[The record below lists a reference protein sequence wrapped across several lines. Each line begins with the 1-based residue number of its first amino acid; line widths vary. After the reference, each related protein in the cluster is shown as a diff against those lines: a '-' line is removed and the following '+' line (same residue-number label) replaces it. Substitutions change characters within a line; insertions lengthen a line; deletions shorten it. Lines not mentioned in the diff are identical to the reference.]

1 MIIMKRILLPALL
14 ALLTLSSCQE
24 EVITPTGP
32 IPEELAPLE
41 LSMCTATLTKG
52 LIKDTW
58 LPDGSS
64 VGITIKDTYGYYSGE
79 LYNNI
84 VYTSRNDNGQQ
95 VWEAESPI
103 MLSSEMGTLFA
114 FYPFSEAYE
123 QITAIPLRATSATQ
137 VDCMYGVP
145 VTVNKDK
152 RSATIVM
159 KHALAAVKISFV
171 RGTYTGT
178 GKVTKVTFGGD
189 CIGTS
194 AYLDATDGSIY
205 NVTGKGGTVAA
216 VVSKTLSSSL
226 QESELIVIPSGATM
240 GKVVITIDGT
250 DYTLEF
256 GDIILRQGEITQFHL
271 TVNSGELSLSDI
283 TVSEWTY
290 GDSQSTSIKVSD
302 KVTLTGDLEDVAVY
316 NSVSNGIVTITA
328 VPKTPARCKEVE
340 PVTITGTATL
350 AQSSDIETGVRTIT
364 LSDIKSDVTV
374 NFAGTYTYDLVAKWE
389 VTAGSATQMLYRYF
403 YDSDIA
409 KITRIRDG
417 DTDIQPTL
425 TKTFS
430 TSGVY
435 TYKYSFTNHA
445 VPYDLFDNCPALI
458 DVKVS
463 NEVTEIKGYAFAKT
477 SITHFE
483 LPETVQIFGNGVLYD
498 CTKLKSVILPDNL
511 TEIYD
516 IMFRGCESLQTIR
529 IPDGVTRFGDFAFEG
544 CSSLASII
552 IPAGV
557 TYVGNYCFSDCSN
570 LRHIVSFPLVTPS
583 LGGNYRYN
591 FLGVAP
597 NGVLAVP
604 VAAKTNS
611 NYSYWVASNLNL
623 GAYGWTLVYMD
634 E

>member
-1 MIIMKRILLPALL
+1 MKRILLPAFCLIL
-14 ALLTLSSCQE
+14 AFTSCQE
-24 EVITPTGP
+24 ELPTPTEP
-32 IPEELAPLE
+32 MPEELVPLE
-41 LSMCTATLTKG
+41 LSMSTATLTKG
-52 LIKDTW
+52 LIKDTQ

-79 LYNNI
+79 LYNN
-84 VYTSRNDNGQQ
+84 VTYTAVDNNGQQ
-95 VWEAESPI
+95 VWETESPI

-114 FYPFSEAYE
+114 FYPYSESFD
-123 QITAIPLRATSATQ
+123 QISSIPLRATSVTQ

-152 RSATIVM
+152 RNATIVM
-159 KHALAAVKISFV
+159 KHALAAVRISYV
-171 RGTYTGT
+171 RGTYTGA
-178 GKVTKVTFGGD
+178 GKVTKVSFGGD
-189 CIGTS
+189 CIGTA
-194 AYLDATDGSIY
+194 AYLDATNGSIF
-205 NVTGKGGTVAA
+205 NITGKGSTLAPGMNT
-216 VVSKTLSSSL
+216 KTLSSSM
-226 QESELIVIPSGATM
+226 QESEIIVIPTGETT

-256 GDIILRQGEITQFHL
+256 GDITLRQGEITQFHL

-290 GDSQSTSIKVSD
+290 GDSQNTSIKVSD
-302 KVTLTGDLEDVAVY
+302 KVTLTGDLDDIAVY
-316 NSVSNGIVTITA
+316 NSVSDGVVTITA
-328 VPKTPARCKEVE
+328 VPKTQARCKEVE
-340 PVTITGTATL
+340 PVSFTGSATL
-350 AQSSDIETGVRTIT
+350 SQSSNIETGVRIITI
-364 LSDIKSDVTV
+364 SNIKSDVTV
-374 NFAGTYTYDLVAKWE
+374 NFAGTYTYDLVVKWE
-389 VTAGSATQMLYRYF
+389 VTAGTATQMLYRYF
-403 YDSDIA
+403 SDSSIG
-409 KITRIRDG
+409 KILRMRDG

-430 TSGVY
+430 SAGVY
-435 TYKYSFTNHA
+435 TYKYAFEGHV
-445 VPYDLFDNCPALI
+445 VPYDIFDNCPALI

-463 NEVTEIKGYAFAKT
+463 SVVTEIKGYAFSKT

-483 LPETVQIFGNGVLYD
+483 LPETVQIFGSGVLYD
-498 CTKLKSVILPDNL
+498 CTKLKSVDIPDSL

-516 IMFRGCESLQTIR
+516 SMFRGCESLQTIR
-529 IPDGVTRFGDFAFEG
+529 IPDGVTRFGDFAFDG

-557 TYVGNYCFSDCSN
+557 TYIGNYCFSDCSN

-597 NGVLAVP
+597 YGVLAVP
-604 VAAKTNS
+604 VEAKTNS

>member
-1 MIIMKRILLPALL
+1 MKRTFIPALCL
-14 ALLTLSSCQE
+14 ILTLISCQRE
-24 EVITPTGP
+24 LITPP
-32 IPEELAPLE
+32 EPMPEELVALE
-41 LSMCTATLTKG
+41 LSMSTATLTKE
-52 LIKDTW
+52 LIKDTH
-58 LPDGSS
+58 LPNGSS
-64 VGITIKDTYGYYSGE
+64 VGITIKDTQGYYSGE
-79 LYNNI
+79 LYNNV

-103 MLSSEMGTLFA
+103 LLSSEMGTLFA
-114 FYPFSEAYE
+114 FYPFSEAFD
-123 QITAIPLRATSATQ
+123 QISSIPLRATSVTQ

-152 RSATIVM
+152 RNATIVM
-159 KHALAAVKISFV
+159 KHALAAVKISYV
-171 RGTYTGT
+171 RGTYTGA
-178 GKVTKVTFGGD
+178 GKVTKVSFGGD
-189 CIGTS
+189 CIGTA
-194 AYLDATDGSIY
+194 AYLDATDGSIF
-205 NVTGKGGTVAA
+205 NITGKGGTVAPA
-216 VVSKTLSSSL
+216 MTAKTLTSSM
-226 QESELIVIPSGATM
+226 QESEIIVIPSGATT
-240 GKVVITIDGT
+240 GKVVITIDGI

-283 TVSEWTY
+283 TVSEWTH
-290 GDSQSTSIKVSD
+290 GETQNTSIKVSD
-302 KVTLTGDLEDVAVY
+302 KVTLTGDLEDIAVY
-316 NSVSNGIVTITA
+316 NSVSDGVVTITA

-340 PVTITGTATL
+340 PVTLTGTATL
-350 AQSSDIETGVRTIT
+350 TQSSDIETGIRTIT
-364 LSDIKSDVTV
+364 LSDIKSAVTV
-374 NFAGTYTYDLVAKWE
+374 NFAGTYTYDIVAKWE
-389 VTAGSATQMLYRYF
+389 VTAGTATQMLYRYF

-409 KITRIRDG
+409 KITRMREG

-430 TSGVY
+430 TAGVY
-435 TYKYSFTNHA
+435 TYKYSFTNHV

-463 NEVTEIKGYAFAKT
+463 NEVTEIKGYAFSKT

-483 LPETVQIFGNGVLYD
+483 LPETVQIFGSGVLYD
-498 CTKLKSVILPDNL
+498 CTKLKSVDIPDSL

-516 IMFRGCESLQTIR
+516 SMFRGCESLQTIR
-529 IPDGVTRFGDFAFEG
+529 IPDGVTRFGDFAFDG

-557 TYVGNYCFSDCSN
+557 TYIGNYCFSDCSN
-570 LRHIVSFPLVTPS
+570 LRHIVSFPLITPS

-597 NGVLAVP
+597 YGVLAVP
-604 VAAKTNS
+604 VEAKTNS

-634 E
+634 

>member
-1 MIIMKRILLPALL
+1 MKRTFIPALCL
-14 ALLTLSSCQE
+14 ILTLISCQKE
-24 EVITPTGP
+24 LITP
-32 IPEELAPLE
+32 PEPMPDELVALE
-41 LSMCTATLTKG
+41 LSMSTATLTKG
-52 LIKDTW
+52 LIKDTH
-58 LPDGSS
+58 LPNGSS
-64 VGITIKDTYGYYSGE
+64 VGITIKDTKGYYSGE
-79 LYNNI
+79 LYNNV

-95 VWEAESPI
+95 VWEAEAPI
-103 MLSSEMGTLFA
+103 LLSSEMGTLFA
-114 FYPFSEAYE
+114 FYPFSEAFD
-123 QITAIPLRATSATQ
+123 QISSIPLRATSVTQ

-152 RSATIVM
+152 RNATIVM
-159 KHALAAVKISFV
+159 KHALAAVKISYV
-171 RGTYTGT
+171 RGTYTGA
-178 GKVTKVTFGGD
+178 GKVTKVSFGGD
-189 CIGTS
+189 CIGTA
-194 AYLDATDGSIY
+194 AYLDATDGSIF
-205 NVTGKGGTVAA
+205 NITGKGGTVAPA
-216 VVSKTLSSSL
+216 MTAKTLTSSM
-226 QESELIVIPSGATM
+226 QESEIIVIPSGATT

-290 GDSQSTSIKVSD
+290 GETQNTSIKVSD
-302 KVTLTGDLEDVAVY
+302 KVTLTGDLEDIAVY
-316 NSVSNGIVTITA
+316 NSVSDGVVTITA

-340 PVTITGTATL
+340 PVTLTGTATL
-350 AQSSDIETGVRTIT
+350 TQSSDIETGIRTIT
-364 LSDIKSDVTV
+364 LSDIKSAVTV
-374 NFAGTYTYDLVAKWE
+374 NFAGTYTYDIVAKWE
-389 VTAGSATQMLYRYF
+389 VTAGTATQMLYRYF

-409 KITRIRDG
+409 KITRMREG

-430 TSGVY
+430 TAGVY
-435 TYKYSFTNHA
+435 TYKYSFTNHV

-463 NEVTEIKGYAFAKT
+463 NEVTEIKGYAFSKT

-483 LPETVQIFGNGVLYD
+483 LPETVQIFGSGVLYD
-498 CTKLKSVILPDNL
+498 CTKLKSVDIPDSL

-516 IMFRGCESLQTIR
+516 SMFRGCESLQTIR
-529 IPDGVTRFGDFAFEG
+529 IPDGVTRFGDFAFDG

-557 TYVGNYCFSDCSN
+557 TYIGNYCFSDCSN
-570 LRHIVSFPLVTPS
+570 LRHIVSFPLITPS

-604 VAAKTNS
+604 VEAKTNS

-634 E
+634 

>member
-1 MIIMKRILLPALL
+1 MKRTFIPALCL
-14 ALLTLSSCQE
+14 ILTLISCQKE
-24 EVITPTGP
+24 LITPP
-32 IPEELAPLE
+32 EPMPEELVALE
-41 LSMCTATLTKG
+41 LSMSTATLTKG
-52 LIKDTW
+52 LIKDTH
-58 LPDGSS
+58 LPNGSS
-64 VGITIKDTYGYYSGE
+64 VGITIKDTQGYYSGE
-79 LYNNI
+79 LYNNV

-103 MLSSEMGTLFA
+103 LLSSEMGTLFA
-114 FYPFSEAYE
+114 FYPFSEAFD
-123 QITAIPLRATSATQ
+123 QISSIPLRATSVTQ

-152 RSATIVM
+152 RNATIVM
-159 KHALAAVKISFV
+159 KHALAAVKISYV
-171 RGTYTGT
+171 RGTYTGA
-178 GKVTKVTFGGD
+178 GKVTKVSFGGD
-189 CIGTS
+189 CIGTA
-194 AYLDATDGSIY
+194 AYLDATDGSIF
-205 NVTGKGGTVAA
+205 NITGKGGTVGPAMLA
-216 VVSKTLSSSL
+216 KTLSSTI
-226 QESELIVIPSGATM
+226 QESEIIVIPSGATT

-290 GDSQSTSIKVSD
+290 GETQNTSIKVSD
-302 KVTLTGDLEDVAVY
+302 KVTLTGDLEDIAVY
-316 NSVSNGIVTITA
+316 NSVSDGVVTITA

-340 PVTITGTATL
+340 PVTLTGTATL
-350 AQSSDIETGVRTIT
+350 TQSSDIETGIRTIT
-364 LSDIKSDVTV
+364 LSDIKSAVTV
-374 NFAGTYTYDLVAKWE
+374 NFAGTYTYDIVAKWE
-389 VTAGSATQMLYRYF
+389 VTAGTATQMLYRYF

-409 KITRIRDG
+409 KITRMREG

-430 TSGVY
+430 TAGVY
-435 TYKYSFTNHA
+435 TYKYSFTNHV

-463 NEVTEIKGYAFAKT
+463 SVVTEIKGYAFSKT

-483 LPETVQIFGNGVLYD
+483 LPETVQIFGSGVLYD
-498 CTKLKSVILPDNL
+498 CTKLKSVDIPDSL

-516 IMFRGCESLQTIR
+516 SMFRGCESLQTIR
-529 IPDGVTRFGDFAFEG
+529 IPDGVTRFGDFAFDG

-557 TYVGNYCFSDCSN
+557 TYIGNYCFSDCSN
-570 LRHIVSFPLVTPS
+570 LRHIVSFPLITPS

-604 VAAKTNS
+604 VEAKTNS

-634 E
+634 

>member
-1 MIIMKRILLPALL
+1 MKRILLPALL
-14 ALLTLSSCQE
+14 AILTLSSCQE

-32 IPEELAPLE
+32 IQEELVPLE
-41 LSMCTATLTKG
+41 LSMSTATLTKG
-52 LIKDTW
+52 LVKETQ
-58 LPDGSS
+58 LPSSSS

-84 VYTSRNDNGQQ
+84 KYTSSGDGASQ
-95 VWEAESPI
+95 VWEAEMPI

-114 FYPFSEAYE
+114 FYPYSEAFE

-152 RSATIVM
+152 RSASIVM
-159 KHALAAVKISFV
+159 KHALAAVKITYV
-171 RGTYTGT
+171 RGTYKGA
-178 GKVTKVTFGGD
+178 GKVTKVSFGGN
-189 CIGTS
+189 CIGTGG
-194 AYLDATDGSIY
+194 YLDATDGTIFNIS
-205 NVTGKGGTVAA
+205 GKGGTVAPTMTA
-216 VVSKTLSSSL
+216 KTLTSSA
-226 QESELIVIPSGATM
+226 QESEIIVIPTGETT
-240 GKVVITIDGT
+240 GKITVTIDGT
-250 DYTLEF
+250 EYTLEF

-290 GDSQSTSIKVSD
+290 AESQSTAIKVSD

-316 NSVSNGIVTITA
+316 NSVSDGIVTITA
-328 VPKTPARCKEVE
+328 VPKTPAKCKEVE
-340 PVTITGTATL
+340 PVTITGSATL
-350 AQSSDIETGVRTIT
+350 SQSSDIETGVRTIT
-364 LSDIKSDVTV
+364 LSNIKSDITVT
-374 NFAGTYTYDLVAKWE
+374 FAGTYTYDLIAKWE
-389 VTAGSATQMLYRYF
+389 VAAGTATQMLYRYF

-409 KITRIRDG
+409 KIVRMRNG
-417 DTDIQPTL
+417 DTDITPTL

-430 TSGVY
+430 TGGVY
-435 TYKYSFTNHA
+435 TYKYSFTNHV

-463 NEVTEIKGYAFAKT
+463 NAVVEIKGYAFSKT

-483 LPETVQIFGNGVLYD
+483 LPETIQIFGSGVLYD
-498 CTKLKSVILPDNL
+498 CTKLKSVILPDSL
-511 TEIYD
+511 TELYD
-516 IMFRGCESLQTIR
+516 SMFRGCESLHTIR
-529 IPDGVTRFGDFAFEG
+529 IPDGVTRFGDFAFDG
-544 CSSLASII
+544 CTSLASII

-570 LRHIVSFPLVTPS
+570 LRHIVSFPQVTPS
-583 LGGNYRYN
+583 LGGNFRYN
-591 FLGVAP
+591 FLGVAS

-604 VAAKTNS
+604 ASAKTGS
-611 NYSYWVASNLNL
+611 NYSYWVASNVNL
-623 GAYGWTLVYMD
+623 GSYGWTLVYMD

>member
-1 MIIMKRILLPALL
+1 MKRILLPAFCLIL
-14 ALLTLSSCQE
+14 AFTSCQE
-24 EVITPTGP
+24 ELPTPTEP
-32 IPEELAPLE
+32 MPEELVPLE
-41 LSMCTATLTKG
+41 LSMSTATLTKG
-52 LIKDTW
+52 LIKDTQ

-79 LYNNI
+79 LYNN
-84 VYTSRNDNGQQ
+84 VTYTAVDNNGQQ
-95 VWEAESPI
+95 VWETESPI

-114 FYPFSEAYE
+114 FYPYSESFD
-123 QITAIPLRATSATQ
+123 QISSIPLRATSVTQ

-152 RSATIVM
+152 RNATIVM
-159 KHALAAVKISFV
+159 KHALAAVRISYV
-171 RGTYTGT
+171 RGTYTGA
-178 GKVTKVTFGGD
+178 GKVTKVSFGGD
-189 CIGTS
+189 CIGTA
-194 AYLDATDGSIY
+194 AYLDATDGSIF
-205 NVTGKGGTVAA
+205 NITGKGSTLAPGMNT
-216 VVSKTLSSSL
+216 KTLSSSM
-226 QESELIVIPSGATM
+226 QENEIIVIPTGETT

-256 GDIILRQGEITQFHL
+256 GDITLRQGEITQFHL

-302 KVTLTGDLEDVAVY
+302 KVTLTGDLDDIAVY
-316 NSVSNGIVTITA
+316 NSVSDGVVTITA
-328 VPKTPARCKEVE
+328 VPKNPAKCKEVE
-340 PVTITGTATL
+340 PVTITGSATIS
-350 AQSSDIETGVRTIT
+350 QSSDIETGVRTIT
-364 LSDIKSDVTV
+364 LSNIKSDITVT
-374 NFAGTYTYDLVAKWE
+374 FAGTYTYDLIAKWE
-389 VTAGSATQMLYRYF
+389 VAAGTATQMLYRYF

-409 KITRIRDG
+409 KIVRMRDG
-417 DTDIQPTL
+417 DTDITPTL

-435 TYKYSFTNHA
+435 TYKYSFTNHV

-463 NEVTEIKGYAFAKT
+463 NAVVEIKGYAFSKT

-483 LPETVQIFGNGVLYD
+483 LPETVQIFGSGVLYD
-498 CTKLKSVILPDNL
+498 CTKLKSVILPDSL
-511 TEIYD
+511 TELYD
-516 IMFRGCESLQTIR
+516 SMFRGCESLQTIR
-529 IPDGVTRFGDFAFEG
+529 IPDGVTRFGDFAFDG
-544 CSSLASII
+544 CTSLASII

-570 LRHIVSFPLVTPS
+570 LRHIVSFPQVTPS
-583 LGGNYRYN
+583 LGGNFRYN
-591 FLGVAP
+591 FLGVAR

-604 VAAKTNS
+604 ASAKTGS
-611 NYSYWVASNLNL
+611 NYSYWVASNVNL
-623 GAYGWTLVYMD
+623 GSYGWTLVYMD

>member
-1 MIIMKRILLPALL
+1 MKRIFLPALCL
-14 ALLTLSSCQE
+14 AMALASCQDE
-24 EVITPTGP
+24 FITP
-32 IPEELAPLE
+32 PEPMPDELLPLE
-41 LSMCTATLTKG
+41 LSMSTATLTKG
-52 LIKDTW
+52 LIKDAQ
-58 LPDGSS
+58 LPNGSS
-64 VGITIKDTYGYYSGE
+64 VGITIRDTYGYYSGE
-79 LYNNI
+79 LYNNV

-103 MLSSEMGTLFA
+103 LLSSEMGTLFA
-114 FYPFSEAYE
+114 VYPFSESFN
-123 QITAIPLRATSATQ
+123 QVSSIPVTAVSYHQ
-137 VDCMYGVP
+137 VDYLYGVP

-152 RSATIVM
+152 RNATIVM
-159 KHALAAVKISFV
+159 KHALAAVKISYV

-178 GKVTKVTFGGD
+178 GKVTRVAFGGD
-189 CIGTS
+189 CIGTA

-205 NVTGKGGTVAA
+205 NITGKGGTVSPVMLA
-216 VVSKTLSSSL
+216 KTLTSSM
-226 QESELIVIPSGATM
+226 QESEFIVIPSGATT

-290 GDSQSTSIKVSD
+290 GETQNTSIKVSD
-302 KVTLTGDLEDVAVY
+302 KVTLTGDLEDIAVY
-316 NSVSNGIVTITA
+316 NSVSDGVVTITA

-340 PVTITGTATL
+340 PVTLTGTATL
-350 AQSSDIETGVRTIT
+350 TQSSDIETGIRTIT
-364 LSDIKSDVTV
+364 LSDIKSAVTV

-389 VTAGSATQMLYRYF
+389 VTAGTATQMLYRYF

-409 KITRIRDG
+409 KITRMRDG

-430 TSGVY
+430 TAGVY
-435 TYKYSFTNHA
+435 TYKYSFTNHV

-463 NEVTEIKGYAFAKT
+463 NEVTEIKGYAFSKT

-483 LPETVQIFGNGVLYD
+483 LPETVQIFGSGVLYN
-498 CTKLKSVILPDNL
+498 CTKLKSVILPDSL
-511 TEIYD
+511 TELYD
-516 IMFRGCESLQTIR
+516 SMFRGCESLQTIR
-529 IPDGVTRFGDFAFEG
+529 IPDGVTRFGDFAFDG
-544 CSSLASII
+544 CTSLASII

-570 LRHIVSFPLVTPS
+570 LRHIVSFPLITPS

-591 FLGVAP
+591 FLGVAK

-604 VAAKTNS
+604 VEAKTNS

-634 E
+634 

>member
-1 MIIMKRILLPALL
+1 MKRTFIPALCL
-14 ALLTLSSCQE
+14 ILTLISCQE
-24 EVITPTGP
+24 ELITPP
-32 IPEELAPLE
+32 EPMPEELVALE
-41 LSMCTATLTKG
+41 LSMSTATLTKG
-52 LIKDTW
+52 LIKDTH
-58 LPDGSS
+58 LPNGSS
-64 VGITIKDTYGYYSGE
+64 VGITIKDTQGYYSGE
-79 LYNNI
+79 LYNNV

-103 MLSSEMGTLFA
+103 LLSSEMGTLFA
-114 FYPFSEAYE
+114 FYPFSEAFD
-123 QITAIPLRATSATQ
+123 QISSIPLRATSVTQ

-152 RSATIVM
+152 RNATIVM
-159 KHALAAVKISFV
+159 KHALAAVKISYV
-171 RGTYTGT
+171 RGTYTGA
-178 GKVTKVTFGGD
+178 GKVTKVSFGGD
-189 CIGTS
+189 CIGTA
-194 AYLDATDGSIY
+194 AYLDATDGSIF
-205 NVTGKGGTVAA
+205 NITGKGGTVAPVMTA
-216 VVSKTLSSSL
+216 KTLTSSM
-226 QESELIVIPSGATM
+226 QESEIIVIPSGATT
-240 GKVVITIDGT
+240 GKVVITIDDT

-256 GDIILRQGEITQFHL
+256 GDITLRQGEITQFYL

-290 GDSQSTSIKVSD
+290 GESQSTSIKVSD

-316 NSVSNGIVTITA
+316 NSVSDGVVTITA

-340 PVTITGTATL
+340 PVTMTGTATL
-350 AQSSDIETGVRTIT
+350 SQSSDIETGIRTIT
-364 LSDIKSDVTV
+364 LSDIKSDITVT
-374 NFAGTYTYDLVAKWE
+374 FAGTYTYDLIAKWE
-389 VTAGSATQMLYRYF
+389 VTAGTATQMLYRYF

-409 KITRIRDG
+409 KITRMRDG

-425 TKTFS
+425 TKTF
-430 TSGVY
+430 TTAGVY
-435 TYKYSFTNHA
+435 TYKYSFTNHV

-463 NEVTEIKGYAFAKT
+463 SVVTEIKGYAFSKT

-483 LPETVQIFGNGVLYD
+483 LPETVQIFGSGVLYD
-498 CTKLKSVILPDNL
+498 CTKLKSVILPDSL
-511 TEIYD
+511 TELYD
-516 IMFRGCESLQTIR
+516 SMFRGCESLQTIR
-529 IPDGVTRFGDFAFEG
+529 IPDGVTRFGDFAFDG
-544 CSSLASII
+544 CTSLASII

-604 VAAKTNS
+604 VEAKTNS

-623 GAYGWTLVYMD
+623 GAFGWTLVYMD
-634 E
+634 

>member
-1 MIIMKRILLPALL
+1 MKRLYVNILAFTALLCSCSPAEGLLP
-14 ALLTLSSCQE
+14 QE
-24 EVITPTGP
+24 PQAEQPV
-32 IPEELAPLE
+32 ALE
-41 LSMCTATLTKG
+41 LSMSTAELTKA
-52 LIKDTW
+52 LVKDTK

-64 VGITIKDTYGYYSGE
+64 VGITIKDDYGVYTGE
-79 LYNNI
+79 LFTN
-84 VYTSRNDNGQQ
+84 VKYTANQESGNQ
-95 VWEAESPI
+95 VWSSESPI
-103 MLSSEMGTLFA
+103 LLSSEMGTLFA
-114 FYPFSEAYE
+114 FYPFSEAFD
-123 QITAIPLRATSATQ
+123 QISSIPLRATSVTQ

-152 RSATIVM
+152 RNATIVM
-159 KHALAAVKISFV
+159 KHALAAVKISYV
-171 RGTYTGT
+171 RGTYTGA
-178 GKVTKVTFGGD
+178 GKVTKVSFGGD
-189 CIGTS
+189 CIGTA
-194 AYLDATDGSIY
+194 AYLDATDGSIF
-205 NVTGKGGTVAA
+205 NITGKGGTVAPA
-216 VVSKTLSSSL
+216 MTAKTLTFSI
-226 QESELIVIPSGATM
+226 QESEIIVIPSGATT

-290 GDSQSTSIKVSD
+290 GETQNTAIKVSD
-302 KVTLTGDLEDVAVY
+302 KVTLTGDLEDIAVY
-316 NSVSNGIVTITA
+316 NSVSDGVVTITA

-340 PVTITGTATL
+340 PVTLTGTATL
-350 AQSSDIETGVRTIT
+350 TQSSDIETGIRTIT
-364 LSDIKSDVTV
+364 LSDIKSAVTV
-374 NFAGTYTYDLVAKWE
+374 NFTGTYTYDLVAKWE
-389 VTAGSATQMLYRYF
+389 VTAGTATQMLYRYF

-409 KITRIRDG
+409 KITRMREG

-430 TSGVY
+430 TAGVY
-435 TYKYSFTNHA
+435 TYKYSFTDH
-445 VPYDLFDNCPALI
+445 VIPYDLFDNCPALI

-463 NEVTEIKGYAFAKT
+463 NEVTEIKGYAFSKT

-483 LPETVQIFGNGVLYD
+483 LPETVQIFGSGVLYD
-498 CTKLKSVILPDNL
+498 CTKLKSVDIPDSL

-516 IMFRGCESLQTIR
+516 SMFRGCESLQTIR
-529 IPDGVTRFGDFAFEG
+529 IPDGVTRFGDFAFDG

-557 TYVGNYCFSDCSN
+557 TYIGNYCFSDCSN
-570 LRHIVSFPLVTPS
+570 LRHIVSFPLITPS

-597 NGVLAVP
+597 YGVLAVP
-604 VAAKTNS
+604 VEAKTNS

-634 E
+634 

>member
-1 MIIMKRILLPALL
+1 MKRLYVNILAFTALLCSCSPAEGLLP
-14 ALLTLSSCQE
+14 QE
-24 EVITPTGP
+24 PQAEQPV
-32 IPEELAPLE
+32 ALE
-41 LSMCTATLTKG
+41 LSMSTAELTKA
-52 LIKDTW
+52 LVKDTK

-64 VGITIKDTYGYYSGE
+64 VGITIKDDYGVYTGE
-79 LYNNI
+79 LFTN
-84 VYTSRNDNGQQ
+84 VKYTANQESGNQ
-95 VWEAESPI
+95 VWSSESPI
-103 MLSSEMGTLFA
+103 LLSSEMGTLFA
-114 FYPFSEAYE
+114 FYPFSEAFD
-123 QITAIPLRATSATQ
+123 QISSIPLRATSVTQ

-152 RSATIVM
+152 RNATIVM
-159 KHALAAVKISFV
+159 KHALAAVKISYV
-171 RGTYTGT
+171 RGTYTGA
-178 GKVTKVTFGGD
+178 GKVTKVSFGGD
-189 CIGTS
+189 CIGTA
-194 AYLDATDGSIY
+194 AYLDATDGSIF
-205 NVTGKGGTVAA
+205 NITGKGGTVAPA
-216 VVSKTLSSSL
+216 MTAKTLTFSI
-226 QESELIVIPSGATM
+226 QESEIIVIPSGATT

-290 GDSQSTSIKVSD
+290 GETQNTAIKVSD
-302 KVTLTGDLEDVAVY
+302 KVTLTGDLEDIAVY
-316 NSVSNGIVTITA
+316 NSVSDGVVTITA

-340 PVTITGTATL
+340 PVTLTGTATL
-350 AQSSDIETGVRTIT
+350 TQSSDIETGIRTIT
-364 LSDIKSDVTV
+364 LSDIKSAVTV
-374 NFAGTYTYDLVAKWE
+374 NFTGTYTYDLVAKWE
-389 VTAGSATQMLYRYF
+389 VTAGTTTQMLYRYF

-409 KITRIRDG
+409 KITRMREG

-430 TSGVY
+430 TAGVY
-435 TYKYSFTNHA
+435 TYKYSFTDH
-445 VPYDLFDNCPALI
+445 VIPYDLFDNCPALI

-463 NEVTEIKGYAFAKT
+463 NEVTEIKGYAFSKT

-483 LPETVQIFGNGVLYD
+483 LPETVQIFGSGVLYD
-498 CTKLKSVILPDNL
+498 CAKLKSVDIPDSL

-516 IMFRGCESLQTIR
+516 SMFRGCESLQTIR
-529 IPDGVTRFGDFAFEG
+529 IPDGVTRFGDFAFDG

-557 TYVGNYCFSDCSN
+557 TYIGNYCFSDCSN
-570 LRHIVSFPLVTPS
+570 LRHIVSFPLITPS

-597 NGVLAVP
+597 YGVLAVP
-604 VAAKTNS
+604 VEAKTNS

-634 E
+634 

>member
-1 MIIMKRILLPALL
+1 MKRTFIPALCL
-14 ALLTLSSCQE
+14 ILTLISCQKE
-24 EVITPTGP
+24 LITPP
-32 IPEELAPLE
+32 EPMPEELVALE
-41 LSMCTATLTKG
+41 LSMSTATLTKG
-52 LIKDTW
+52 LIKDTH
-58 LPDGSS
+58 LPNGSS
-64 VGITIKDTYGYYSGE
+64 VGITIKDTQGYYSGE
-79 LYNNI
+79 LYNNV

-103 MLSSEMGTLFA
+103 LLSSEMGTLFA
-114 FYPFSEAYE
+114 FYPFSEAFD
-123 QITAIPLRATSATQ
+123 QISSIPLRATSDTQ

-152 RSATIVM
+152 RNATIVM
-159 KHALAAVKISFV
+159 KHALAAVKISYV
-171 RGTYTGT
+171 RGTYTGA
-178 GKVTKVTFGGD
+178 GKVTKVSFGGD
-189 CIGTS
+189 CIGTA
-194 AYLDATDGSIY
+194 AYLDATDGSIF
-205 NVTGKGGTVAA
+205 NITGKGGTVAPA
-216 VVSKTLSSSL
+216 MTAKTLTSSM
-226 QESELIVIPSGATM
+226 QESEIIVIPSGATT
-240 GKVVITIDGT
+240 GKVVITIDNT

-256 GDIILRQGEITQFHL
+256 GDITLRQGEITQFHL

-290 GDSQSTSIKVSD
+290 GESQSTSIKVSD

-316 NSVSNGIVTITA
+316 NSVSDGVVTITA
-328 VPKTPARCKEVE
+328 VPKTPAMCKEVE
-340 PVTITGTATL
+340 PVTMTGTATL
-350 AQSSDIETGVRTIT
+350 SQSSDIETGIRTIT
-364 LSDIKSDVTV
+364 LSDIKSDITVT
-374 NFAGTYTYDLVAKWE
+374 FAGTYTYDLIAKWE
-389 VTAGSATQMLYRYF
+389 VTAGTATQMLYLYF

-409 KITRIRDG
+409 KIIRMRDG
-417 DTDIQPTL
+417 DTDITPTL

-430 TSGVY
+430 TAGVY
-435 TYKYSFTNHA
+435 TYKYSFTNHV

-463 NEVTEIKGYAFAKT
+463 SVVTEIKGYAFSKT

-483 LPETVQIFGNGVLYD
+483 LPETVQIFGSGVLYD
-498 CTKLKSVILPDNL
+498 CTKLKSVILPDSL
-511 TEIYD
+511 PELYD
-516 IMFRGCESLQTIR
+516 SMFRGCESLQTIR
-529 IPDGVTRFGDFAFEG
+529 IPDGVTRFGDFAFDG
-544 CSSLASII
+544 CTSLASIV

-591 FLGVAP
+591 FLGVAR

-604 VAAKTNS
+604 VEAKTNS

-634 E
+634 

>member
-1 MIIMKRILLPALL
+1 MKRIFIPALCLIL
-14 ALLTLSSCQE
+14 ALVSCQE
-24 EVITPTGP
+24 EMITPP
-32 IPEELAPLE
+32 EPMLEELVALE
-41 LSMCTATLTKG
+41 LSMSTATLTKG
-52 LIKDTW
+52 LIKDTQ
-58 LPDGSS
+58 LPNGSS
-64 VGITIKDTYGYYSGE
+64 VGITIRDAYGYYSGE
-79 LYNNI
+79 LYNN
-84 VYTSRNDNGQQ
+84 VAYTSRNDNGQQ

-103 MLSSEMGTLFA
+103 LLSSEMGTLFA
-114 FYPFSEAYE
+114 FYPFSEAFD
-123 QITAIPLRATSATQ
+123 QISSIPLRATSVTQ

-145 VTVNKDK
+145 TTVNKDK
-152 RSATIVM
+152 RNATIVM
-159 KHALAAVKISFV
+159 KHALAAVRISYV
-171 RGTYTGT
+171 RGTYTGA
-178 GKVTKVTFGGD
+178 GKVTKVSFGGD
-189 CIGTS
+189 CIGTA
-194 AYLDATDGSIY
+194 AYLDATDGSIF
-205 NVTGKGGTVAA
+205 NITGKGGTVAP
-216 VVSKTLSSSL
+216 VMTTKTLSSSI
-226 QESELIVIPSGATM
+226 QESEIIVIPSGATT

-256 GDIILRQGEITQFHL
+256 GDITLRQGEITQFHL

-290 GDSQSTSIKVSD
+290 GESQSTSIKVSD
-302 KVTLTGDLEDVAVY
+302 KVTLTGDLEDIAVY
-316 NSVSNGIVTITA
+316 NSVSDGVVTITA

-340 PVTITGTATL
+340 PVTLTGTATL
-350 AQSSDIETGVRTIT
+350 TQSSDIETGIRTIT
-364 LSDIKSDVTV
+364 LSDIKSAVTV

-389 VTAGSATQMLYRYF
+389 VTAGTATQMLYRYF

-409 KITRIRDG
+409 KITRMREG

-430 TSGVY
+430 TAGVY
-435 TYKYSFTNHA
+435 TYKYSFTNH
-445 VPYDLFDNCPALI
+445 VIPYDLFDNCPALI

-463 NEVTEIKGYAFAKT
+463 NEVTEIKGYAFSKT

-483 LPETVQIFGNGVLYD
+483 LPETVQIFGSGVLYD
-498 CTKLKSVILPDNL
+498 CTKLKSVDIPDSL

-516 IMFRGCESLQTIR
+516 SMFRGCESLQTIR
-529 IPDGVTRFGDFAFEG
+529 IPDGVTRFGDFAFDG

-557 TYVGNYCFSDCSN
+557 TYIGNYCFSDCSN

-597 NGVLAVP
+597 YGVLAVP
-604 VAAKTNS
+604 VEAKTNS

-634 E
+634 

>member
-1 MIIMKRILLPALL
+1 MMKRKLLPAVL
-14 ALLTLSSCQE
+14 AMITLCGCQDE
-24 EVITPTGP
+24 IITPEP
-32 IPEELAPLE
+32 IPSDPAVPLE
-41 LSMCTATLTKG
+41 ISMSTAELTKG
-52 LIKDTW
+52 LIKDTK

-64 VGITIKDTYGYYSGE
+64 VGITIKDDYGVYTGE
-79 LYNNI
+79 LFTN
-84 VYTSRNDNGQQ
+84 VKYTANQESGNQ
-95 VWEAESPI
+95 VWSSESPI
-103 MLSSEMGTLFA
+103 LLSSEMGTLFA
-114 FYPFSEAYE
+114 FYPFSEAFD
-123 QITAIPLRATSATQ
+123 QISSIPLKATSVTQ

-152 RSATIVM
+152 RNATIVM
-159 KHALAAVKISFV
+159 KHALAAVKISYV
-171 RGTYTGT
+171 RGTYTGA
-178 GKVTKVTFGGD
+178 GKVTKVSFGGD
-189 CIGTS
+189 CIGTA
-194 AYLDATDGSIY
+194 AYLDATDGSIF
-205 NVTGKGGTVAA
+205 NITGKGGTVAPA
-216 VVSKTLSSSL
+216 MTAKTLTFSI
-226 QESELIVIPSGATM
+226 QESEIIVIPSGATT

-290 GDSQSTSIKVSD
+290 GETQNTAIKVSD
-302 KVTLTGDLEDVAVY
+302 KVTLTGDLEDIAVY
-316 NSVSNGIVTITA
+316 NSVSDGVVTITA

-340 PVTITGTATL
+340 PVTLTGTATL
-350 AQSSDIETGVRTIT
+350 TQSSDIETGIRTIT
-364 LSDIKSDVTV
+364 LSDIKSAVTV
-374 NFAGTYTYDLVAKWE
+374 NFTGTYTYDLVAKWE
-389 VTAGSATQMLYRYF
+389 VTAGTTTQMLYRYF

-409 KITRIRDG
+409 KITRMREG

-430 TSGVY
+430 TAGVY
-435 TYKYSFTNHA
+435 TYKYSFTDH
-445 VPYDLFDNCPALI
+445 VIPYDLFDNCPALI

-463 NEVTEIKGYAFAKT
+463 NEVTEIKGYAFSKT

-483 LPETVQIFGNGVLYD
+483 LPETVQIFGSGVLYD
-498 CTKLKSVILPDNL
+498 CAKLKSVDIPDSL

-516 IMFRGCESLQTIR
+516 SMFRGCESLQTIR
-529 IPDGVTRFGDFAFEG
+529 IPDGVTRFGDFAFDG

-557 TYVGNYCFSDCSN
+557 TYIGNYCFSDCSN
-570 LRHIVSFPLVTPS
+570 LRHIVSFPLITPS

-597 NGVLAVP
+597 YGVLAVP
-604 VAAKTNS
+604 VEAKTNS

-634 E
+634 

>member
-1 MIIMKRILLPALL
+1 MKRIFLPALCLIL
-14 ALLTLSSCQE
+14 ALVSCQE
-24 EVITPTGP
+24 ELITPPEP
-32 IPEELAPLE
+32 IPEELVALE
-41 LSMCTATLTKG
+41 LSMSTATLTKG
-52 LIKDTW
+52 LIKDTQ
-58 LPDGSS
+58 LPNGSS
-64 VGITIKDTYGYYSGE
+64 VGITIKDTQGYYSGE
-79 LYNNI
+79 LYNNV

-103 MLSSEMGTLFA
+103 LLSSEIGTLFA
-114 FYPFSEAYE
+114 FYPFSEAFD
-123 QITAIPLRATSATQ
+123 QISSIPLRATSVTQ

-145 VTVNKDK
+145 TTVNKDK

-159 KHALAAVKISFV
+159 KHALAAVKISYT
-171 RGTYTGT
+171 RGTYTGA
-178 GKVTKVTFGGD
+178 GKVTKVSFGGD
-189 CIGTS
+189 CIGTA

-205 NVTGKGGTVAA
+205 NITGKGGTVAPA
-216 VVSKTLSSSL
+216 MTAKTLSSSI
-226 QESELIVIPSGATM
+226 QESEIIVIPSGATT

-256 GDIILRQGEITQFHL
+256 GDITLRQGEITQFHL

-290 GDSQSTSIKVSD
+290 GESQSTSIKVSD
-302 KVTLTGDLEDVAVY
+302 KVTLTGNLEDIAVY
-316 NSVSNGIVTITA
+316 NSVSDGVVTITA

-340 PVTITGTATL
+340 PVTMSGTATL
-350 AQSSDIETGVRTIT
+350 SQNSDIETGIRTIT
-364 LSDIKSDVTV
+364 LSNIKSAVTV
-374 NFAGTYTYDLVAKWE
+374 NFAGTYTYDLIAKWE
-389 VTAGSATQMLYRYF
+389 VTAGTATQMLYRYF

-409 KITRIRDG
+409 KITRMRDG

-430 TSGVY
+430 TAGVY
-435 TYKYSFTNHA
+435 TYKYSFTNHV

-463 NEVTEIKGYAFAKT
+463 SEVTEIKGYAFSKT

-483 LPETVQIFGNGVLYD
+483 LPETVQIFGSGVLYN
-498 CTKLKSVILPDNL
+498 CTKLKSVILPDSL
-511 TEIYD
+511 TELYD
-516 IMFRGCESLQTIR
+516 SMFRGCESLQTIR
-529 IPDGVTRFGDFAFEG
+529 IPDGVTRFGDFAFDG

-570 LRHIVSFPLVTPS
+570 LRHIVSFPLITPS

-597 NGVLAVP
+597 YGVLAVP
-604 VAAKTNS
+604 IEAKTNS
-611 NYSYWVASNLNL
+611 NYSYWVSSNINL
-623 GAYGWTLVYMD
+623 GNYGWTLVYMD
-634 E
+634 

>member
-1 MIIMKRILLPALL
+1 MKRTFIPALCL
-14 ALLTLSSCQE
+14 ILTLMSCQKE
-24 EVITPTGP
+24 LITPP
-32 IPEELAPLE
+32 EPMPEELVALE
-41 LSMCTATLTKG
+41 LSMSTAALTKG
-52 LIKDTW
+52 LIKDTH
-58 LPDGSS
+58 LPNGSS
-64 VGITIKDTYGYYSGE
+64 VGITIKDTQGYYNGE
-79 LYNNI
+79 LYNNV

-103 MLSSEMGTLFA
+103 LLSSEMGTLFA
-114 FYPFSEAYE
+114 FYPFSEAFD
-123 QITAIPLRATSATQ
+123 QISSIPLRATSVTQ

-152 RSATIVM
+152 RNATIVM
-159 KHALAAVKISFV
+159 KHALAAVKISYV
-171 RGTYTGT
+171 RGTYTGA
-178 GKVTKVTFGGD
+178 GKVTKVSFGGD
-189 CIGTS
+189 CIGTA
-194 AYLDATDGSIY
+194 AYLDATDGSIF
-205 NVTGKGGTVAA
+205 NITGKGGTVAPA
-216 VVSKTLSSSL
+216 MTAKTLSSTI
-226 QESELIVIPSGATM
+226 QESEIIVIPSGATT

-290 GDSQSTSIKVSD
+290 GETQNTSIKVSD
-302 KVTLTGDLEDVAVY
+302 KVTLTGDLEDIAVY
-316 NSVSNGIVTITA
+316 NSVSDGVVTITA

-340 PVTITGTATL
+340 PVTLTGTATL
-350 AQSSDIETGVRTIT
+350 TQSSDIETGIRTIT
-364 LSDIKSDVTV
+364 LSDIKSAVTV
-374 NFAGTYTYDLVAKWE
+374 NFAGTYTYDIVAKWE
-389 VTAGSATQMLYRYF
+389 VTAGTATQMLYRYF

-409 KITRIRDG
+409 KITRMRDG

-430 TSGVY
+430 TAGVY
-435 TYKYSFTNHA
+435 TYKYSFTNH
-445 VPYDLFDNCPALI
+445 VIPYDLFDNCPALI

-463 NEVTEIKGYAFAKT
+463 NEVTEIKGYAFSKT

-483 LPETVQIFGNGVLYD
+483 LPETVQIFGSGVLYD
-498 CTKLKSVILPDNL
+498 CTKLKSVDIPDSL

-516 IMFRGCESLQTIR
+516 SMFRGCESLQTIR
-529 IPDGVTRFGDFAFEG
+529 IPDGVTRFGDFAFDG

-557 TYVGNYCFSDCSN
+557 TYIGNYCFSDCSN
-570 LRHIVSFPLVTPS
+570 LRHIVSFPLITPS

-604 VAAKTNS
+604 VEAKTNS

-634 E
+634 

>member
-1 MIIMKRILLPALL
+1 MKRTFIPALCL
-14 ALLTLSSCQE
+14 ILTLISCQE
-24 EVITPTGP
+24 ELITPP
-32 IPEELAPLE
+32 EPMPEELVALE
-41 LSMCTATLTKG
+41 LSMSTATLTKG
-52 LIKDTW
+52 LIKDTH
-58 LPDGSS
+58 LPNGSS
-64 VGITIKDTYGYYSGE
+64 VGITIKDTQGYYSGE
-79 LYNNI
+79 LYNNV

-103 MLSSEMGTLFA
+103 LLSSEMGTLFA
-114 FYPFSEAYE
+114 FYPFSEAFD
-123 QITAIPLRATSATQ
+123 QISSIPLRATSVTQ

-152 RSATIVM
+152 RNATIVM
-159 KHALAAVKISFV
+159 KHALAAVKISYV
-171 RGTYTGT
+171 RGTYTGA
-178 GKVTKVTFGGD
+178 GKVTKVSFGGD
-189 CIGTS
+189 CIGTA
-194 AYLDATDGSIY
+194 AYLDATDGSIF
-205 NVTGKGGTVAA
+205 NITGKGGTGAPVMTA
-216 VVSKTLSSSL
+216 KTLTSSM
-226 QESELIVIPSGATM
+226 QESEIIVIPSGATT
-240 GKVVITIDGT
+240 GKVVITIDDT

-256 GDIILRQGEITQFHL
+256 GDITLRQGEITQFYL

-290 GDSQSTSIKVSD
+290 GESQSTSIKVSD

-316 NSVSNGIVTITA
+316 NSVSDGVVTITA

-340 PVTITGTATL
+340 PVTMTGTATL
-350 AQSSDIETGVRTIT
+350 SQSSDIETGIRTIT
-364 LSDIKSDVTV
+364 LSDIKSDITVT
-374 NFAGTYTYDLVAKWE
+374 FAGTYTYDLIAKWE
-389 VTAGSATQMLYRYF
+389 VTAGTATQMLYRYF

-409 KITRIRDG
+409 KITRMRDG

-425 TKTFS
+425 TKTF
-430 TSGVY
+430 TTAGVY
-435 TYKYSFTNHA
+435 TYKYSFTNHV

-463 NEVTEIKGYAFAKT
+463 SVVTEIKGYAFSKT

-483 LPETVQIFGNGVLYD
+483 LPETVQIFGSGVLYD
-498 CTKLKSVILPDNL
+498 CTKLKSVILPDSL
-511 TEIYD
+511 TELYD
-516 IMFRGCESLQTIR
+516 SMFRGCESLQTIR
-529 IPDGVTRFGDFAFEG
+529 IPDGVTRFGDFAFDG
-544 CSSLASII
+544 CTSLASII

-604 VAAKTNS
+604 VEAKTNS

-634 E
+634 

>member
-1 MIIMKRILLPALL
+1 MKRTFIPALCL
-14 ALLTLSSCQE
+14 ILTLISCQKE
-24 EVITPTGP
+24 LITPP
-32 IPEELAPLE
+32 EPMPEELVALE
-41 LSMCTATLTKG
+41 LSMSTATLTKG
-52 LIKDTW
+52 LVKDTH
-58 LPDGSS
+58 LPNGSS
-64 VGITIKDTYGYYSGE
+64 VGITIKDTQGYYSGE
-79 LYNNI
+79 LYNNV

-103 MLSSEMGTLFA
+103 LLSSEMGTLFA
-114 FYPFSEAYE
+114 FYPFSEAFD
-123 QITAIPLRATSATQ
+123 QISSIPLRATSVTQ

-152 RSATIVM
+152 RNATIVM
-159 KHALAAVKISFV
+159 KHALAAVKISYV
-171 RGTYTGT
+171 RGTYTGA
-178 GKVTKVTFGGD
+178 GKVTKVSFGGD
-189 CIGTS
+189 CIGTA
-194 AYLDATDGSIY
+194 AYLDATDGSIF
-205 NVTGKGGTVAA
+205 NITGKGGTVGPAMLA
-216 VVSKTLSSSL
+216 KTLSSTI
-226 QESELIVIPSGATM
+226 QESEIIVIPSGATT

-290 GDSQSTSIKVSD
+290 GETQNTSIKVSD
-302 KVTLTGDLEDVAVY
+302 KVTLTGDLEDIAVY
-316 NSVSNGIVTITA
+316 NSVSDGVVTITA

-340 PVTITGTATL
+340 PVTLTGTATL
-350 AQSSDIETGVRTIT
+350 TQSSDIETGIRTIT
-364 LSDIKSDVTV
+364 LSDIKSAVTV
-374 NFAGTYTYDLVAKWE
+374 NFAGTYTYDIVAKWE
-389 VTAGSATQMLYRYF
+389 VTAGTATQMLYRYF

-409 KITRIRDG
+409 KITRMREG

-430 TSGVY
+430 TAGVY
-435 TYKYSFTNHA
+435 TYKYSFTNHV

-463 NEVTEIKGYAFAKT
+463 SVVTEIKGYAFSKT

-483 LPETVQIFGNGVLYD
+483 LPETVQIFGSGVLYD
-498 CTKLKSVILPDNL
+498 CTKLKSVDIPDSL

-516 IMFRGCESLQTIR
+516 SMFRGCESLQTIR
-529 IPDGVTRFGDFAFEG
+529 IPDGVTRFGDFAFDG
-544 CSSLASII
+544 CTSLASIV

-604 VAAKTNS
+604 VEAKTNS

-634 E
+634 

>member
-1 MIIMKRILLPALL
+1 MKRILLPAFCLIL
-14 ALLTLSSCQE
+14 AFTSCQE
-24 EVITPTGP
+24 ELPTPTEP
-32 IPEELAPLE
+32 MPEELVPLE
-41 LSMCTATLTKG
+41 LSMSTATMTKG
-52 LIKDTW
+52 LIKDTQ

-79 LYNNI
+79 LYNN
-84 VYTSRNDNGQQ
+84 VTYTAVDNNGQQ
-95 VWEAESPI
+95 VWETESPI

-114 FYPFSEAYE
+114 FYPYSESFD
-123 QITAIPLRATSATQ
+123 QISSIPLRATSVTQ

-152 RSATIVM
+152 RNATIVM
-159 KHALAAVKISFV
+159 KHALAAVRISYV
-171 RGTYTGT
+171 RGTYTGA
-178 GKVTKVTFGGD
+178 GKVTKVSFGGD
-189 CIGTS
+189 CIGTA
-194 AYLDATDGSIY
+194 AYLDATDGSIF
-205 NVTGKGGTVAA
+205 NITGKGSTLAPGMNT
-216 VVSKTLSSSL
+216 KTLSSSM
-226 QESELIVIPSGATM
+226 QENEIIVIPTGETT

-256 GDIILRQGEITQFHL
+256 EDITLRQGEITQFHL

-302 KVTLTGDLEDVAVY
+302 KVTLTGDLDDIAVY
-316 NSVSNGIVTITA
+316 NSVSDGVVTITA
-328 VPKTPARCKEVE
+328 VPKNPAKCKEVE
-340 PVTITGTATL
+340 PVTITGSATIS
-350 AQSSDIETGVRTIT
+350 QSSDIETGVRTIT
-364 LSDIKSDVTV
+364 LSNIKSDITVT
-374 NFAGTYTYDLVAKWE
+374 FAGTYTYDLIAKWE
-389 VTAGSATQMLYRYF
+389 VAAGTATQMLYRYF

-409 KITRIRDG
+409 KIVRMRDG
-417 DTDIQPTL
+417 DTDITPTL

-435 TYKYSFTNHA
+435 TYKYSFTNHV

-463 NEVTEIKGYAFAKT
+463 NAVVEIKGYAFSKT

-483 LPETVQIFGNGVLYD
+483 LPETVQIFGSGVLYD
-498 CTKLKSVILPDNL
+498 CTKLKSVILPDSL
-511 TEIYD
+511 TELYD
-516 IMFRGCESLQTIR
+516 SMFRGCESLQTIR
-529 IPDGVTRFGDFAFEG
+529 IPDGVTRFGDFAFDG
-544 CSSLASII
+544 CTSLASII

-570 LRHIVSFPLVTPS
+570 LRHIVSFPQVTPS
-583 LGGNYRYN
+583 LGGNFRYN
-591 FLGVAP
+591 FLGVAR

-604 VAAKTNS
+604 ASAKTGS
-611 NYSYWVASNLNL
+611 NYSYWVASNVNL
-623 GAYGWTLVYMD
+623 GSYGWTLVYMD